1 MNRISALFLAIM
13 ITAGSSVFAES
24 PLPSVESLK
33 QLNTARYADVVPA
46 QWGENV
52 PGVRRRLDTGDKV
65 IALTLDACGS
75 AKGKGVDSR
84 LIEFLIARQIPATLF
99 INGRWI
105 DANPE
110 LFRQLA
116 ANPLFEIANHGIRH
130 KPASV
135 NGRSVYGIAGTQ
147 SVAEVVEEIELNA
160 RKIEAISGTRPKLYR
175 SGTAYYDEIAVQISQ
190 GLGHKVA
197 GYSLLGDAGATW
209 SAAQVK
215 AALLKAMPGDI
226 ALLHMNHPEAGT
238 GAGIIAA
245 VPELQRRG
253 FRFVR
258 MSDYPLK

>member
-1 MNRISALFLAIM
+1 MNRISAVLLAIII
-13 ITAGSSVFAES
+13 ITGSAAFAGFS
-24 PLPSVESLK
+24 PPSMEGLK
-33 QLNTARYADVVPA
+33 QLNSARYSGVVPA
-46 QWGENV
+46 RWGEVV
-52 PGVRRRLDTGDKV
+52 PGVRTRLDTGEKV
-65 IALTLDACGS
+65 LALTLDACGS

-84 LIEFLIARQIPATLF
+84 LMEFLVREQIPATLF

-130 KPASV
+130 KPASIS
-135 NGRSVYGIAGTQ
+135 GRSIYGIAGTQ
-147 SVAEVVEEIELNA
+147 NVGDIVEEIELNA
-160 RKIEAISGTRPKLYR
+160 RKIEAISGVRPKLYR
-175 SGTAYYDEIAVQISQ
+175 SGTAYYDEIAIQISQ
-190 GLGHKVA
+190 GLGHEVA

-209 SAAQVK
+209 SAAQVE
-215 AALLKAMPGDI
+215 AALMKAVPGDI
-226 ALLHMNHPEAGT
+226 ALLHMNHPEGGT